1 MKTITIHKNN
11 IHKGS
16 LILINK
22 FYPLIK
28 QEKDHNISLI
38 PAYSQNSEVL
48 LEIKTAAVLTHLIGM
63 LQCQEDILPV
73 SGYRSTK
80 EQERIYANSLEKN
93 GRVFTEKYVALP
105 GHSEHQTGLAIDL
118 ALKQDNIDFI
128 RPEFPYE
135 GICNV
140 FREKAPLY
148 GFVERYPKGKEE
160 VTGIAHEP
168 WHFRYVSY
176 PHSVIMKEN
185 NLALEEYMEV
195 MKLYPYQGKHFL
207 TEIYK
212 QKIEIFYVNAS
223 TALTT
228 IELPDDSIYQISG
241 NNIDGFVITLWR

>member
-1 MKTITIHKNN
+1 
-11 IHKGS
+11 
-16 LILINK
+16 
-22 FYPLIK
+22 
-28 QEKDHNISLI
+28 
-38 PAYSQNSEVL
+38 

-80 EQERIYANSLEKN
+80 EQERIYEYSLEKN
-93 GRVFTEKYVALP
+93 GREFTEKYVALP
-105 GHSEHQTGLAIDL
+105 GHSEHQSGLAIDL

-140 FREKAPLY
+140 FREKAPQY

-195 MKLYPYQGKHFL
+195 MKLYPYQGEHFL
-207 TEIYK
+207 TEINK